1 MADYSWPARGTA
13 SLLGTS
19 PDRLDGLPKAT
30 GAAKYAYD
38 ALYPK
43 MLFARALGSAQA
55 HAKIKSIDLSAA
67 KKVKG
72 VVYVAA
78 MKEFKGMDGSPSVP
92 EVMWQGDLLAVVA
105 GESEGAVAEGLK
117 AIKIEYEPL
126 DVFVIEEDLAAAEK
140 AGRTASGGNKIA
152 TEEEAP
158 DDVEDEDE
166 YFNQEIDRLFK
177 EAAESGVVV
186 EGYYGIQAITHMCL
200 EPHGSTCVWKDDK
213 LHVDLSTQNVS
224 GTAAQFAEPLGIT
237 AGDVTIHCDYV
248 GGGFGSKF
256 AADAWGV
263 VAAQI
268 SKETG
273 RPVKLML
280 DRDIELKTAG
290 SRPSGFIQ
298 VKLGA
303 DKDGVIKV
311 WDSHHWGTNGVDG
324 GGVSLGTIPYVI
336 EPPNLRVRQTTVS
349 VNASPSRAWRAP
361 NHPQACA
368 ITQVAIDDLA
378 AALGM
383 DSYDVFM
390 ANLHTVSNKK
400 WEVYA
405 AQMARAAEL
414 IDWKAKWH
422 AHGKG
427 EADGSIVTGL
437 GMALHTWG
445 GGPHDSSCVVKIH
458 PDGGVETSL
467 GSQDIGTGTRTI
479 IGMVVAETLGLPL
492 SAVKVNI
499 GSSVYPPSGPSGG
512 STTVG
517 GVSESNRRAAV
528 DARDKIFAL
537 AAKKLDVEASALE
550 AKEGRIQ
557 VKDDADKGLSWK
569 EACGLLGMTP
579 LEVKGEYKRGVETN
593 LTSSQVGGV
602 QMAEVAVDRE
612 TGVVKM
618 KKFVAVQDMG
628 LIINRKTAISQING
642 AVIMGIA
649 TALFEE
655 RIMDPETGAFVN
667 ASIADYRLPRLGDTG
682 EIVAELWE
690 PDSEYERGVVGLGEP
705 PVISPGAAISNAV
718 CNALGV
724 RVPVLPMT
732 PQRVLAALEKAKK
745 A

>member
-13 SLLGTS
+13 ALLGTS
-19 PDRLDGLPKAT
+19 PDRLDGLPKTT
-30 GAAKYAYD
+30 GAAKYTYD
-38 ALYPK
+38 TRYDK
-43 MLFARALGSAQA
+43 MLIARALGCPLA
-55 HAKIKSIDLSAA
+55 HCKIKSIDLSAA

-78 MKEFKGMDGSPSVP
+78 MKEFKDMEGNAVQP
-92 EVMWQGDLLAVVA
+92 EVQWQGDLLAVVA

-117 AIKIEYEPL
+117 AIKVEYEPL

-140 AGRTASGGNKIA
+140 AGRTADGGGRVS

-158 DDVEDEDE
+158 EDVEDEE
-166 YFNQEIDRLFK
+166 AFANEEIERVLKDC
-177 EAAESGVVV
+177 AENGVVV

-224 GTAAQFAEPLGIT
+224 GTAAQFAEPLKIT
-237 AGDVTIHCDYV
+237 AGDVTVHCDYI

-268 SKETG
+268 AKETG
-273 RPVKLML
+273 RPVKFML
-280 DRDIELKTAG
+280 DRDQELKTAG
-290 SRPSGFIQ
+290 SRPSGFIN
-298 VKLGA
+298 VRIGA
-303 DKDGVIKV
+303 DKSGVVRV

-324 GGVSLGTIPYVI
+324 GGVSQGVIPYVF
-336 EPPNLRVRQTTVS
+336 EPKNLRRKQTTVS

-368 ITQVAIDDLA
+368 ITHVAYDDLA

-383 DSYDVFM
+383 DSYDVFL
-390 ANLHTVSNKK
+390 ANLPSVSNGKAD
-400 WEVYA
+400 VYA

-414 IDWKAKWH
+414 MDWKAKWH

-445 GGPHDSSCVVKIH
+445 GGPHDSTCTVKIH
-458 PDGGVETSL
+458 PDGGVETNL

-479 IGMVVAETLGLPL
+479 IGMVVAESLGLPL

-499 GSSVYPPSGPSGG
+499 GSSTYPASGPSGG

-517 GVSESNRRAAV
+517 GVSESNRRAAI
-528 DARDKIFAL
+528 DARDAIFAL
-537 AAKKLDVEASALE
+537 VAKKLEVDASTLE
-550 AKEGRIQ
+550 AKGGRIQ
-557 VKDDADKGLSWK
+557 VKDNADKGLSWK
-569 EACGLLGMTP
+569 EACSLLGMTP
-579 LEVKGEYKRGVETN
+579 IETKGEFKRGVETN

-612 TGVVKM
+612 TGIVRM

-642 AVIMGIA
+642 AIIMGIA

-655 RIMDPETGAFVN
+655 RIMDPVSGAFVN
-667 ASIADYRLPRLGDTG
+667 AEIADYKLPRLGDIG
-682 EIVAELWE
+682 EIVADLWE
-690 PDSEYERGVVGLGEP
+690 PDSEYNRGVVGLGEP
-705 PVISPGAAISNAV
+705 PVIAPGAAISNAI

-724 RVPVLPMT
+724 RVPVLPAT